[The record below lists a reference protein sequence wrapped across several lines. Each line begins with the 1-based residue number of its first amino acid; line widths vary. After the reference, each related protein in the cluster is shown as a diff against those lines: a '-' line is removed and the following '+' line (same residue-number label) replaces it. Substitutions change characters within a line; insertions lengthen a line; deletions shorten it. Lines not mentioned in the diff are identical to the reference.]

1 MAASPQVSYRA
12 PAGGGG
18 DGDKTSNMLTQ
29 VINELEK
36 KAKVDK
42 QKVSSMSSRVKE
54 LEREFERETLGR
66 NQAEEA
72 VVLLE
77 EESKALRHDLEA
89 AKGMLSNL
97 ETQEASRFEAAI
109 AEERAQHGEEIA
121 KMKTQMSAV
130 MEKVMREW
138 ERVKKAAKK
147 SVSVEEWLRL
157 EDELKRAE
165 KKNDELMAGG
175 GGGGAGAGPVVKQIE
190 AANPAVYGAA
200 MADVIDNIENK
211 TKALRLHGDNWR
223 AHGEVQTP
231 AEEEMKKAVGRLY
244 ARYDQLEHHVL
255 ALDTAVEKLAE
266 EASKGQIP
274 EAVVDR
280 LARVIKDGLA
290 EMRAVRDV
298 KAAPEE
304 VVMFM
309 ERVVTLSETL
319 EKQLE
324 DAEADFHDKTMAV
337 IDAERTG
344 RMNMQEEVSK
354 LRAAIKSV
362 PESLRPKVFSPEF
375 LSWFS

>member
-1 MAASPQVSYRA
+1 MA
-12 PAGGGG
+12 
-18 DGDKTSNMLTQ
+18 
-29 VINELEK
+29 
-36 KAKVDK
+36 
-42 QKVSSMSSRVKE
+42 SRVKE

-130 MEKVMREW
+130 MEKVMKEW

-165 KKNDELMAGG
+165 KKNEELMALGGG
-175 GGGGAGAGPVVKQIE
+175 GGGGAGGGGGGGKAIE
-190 AANPAVYGAA
+190 ASDPEVYGKA

-223 AHGEVQTP
+223 AHGEIATP

-290 EMRAVRDV
+290 EMRSVRDV

-304 VVMFM
+304 IVMFM
-309 ERVVTLSETL
+309 ERVVTLSDDL
-319 EKQLE
+319 QGKLE
-324 DAEADFHDKTMAV
+324 DAESGFHDRAMAV
-337 IDAERTG
+337 IDSERNG
-344 RMNMQEEVSK
+344 RLNMQEEVSK

-375 LSWFS
+375 LSWFQ